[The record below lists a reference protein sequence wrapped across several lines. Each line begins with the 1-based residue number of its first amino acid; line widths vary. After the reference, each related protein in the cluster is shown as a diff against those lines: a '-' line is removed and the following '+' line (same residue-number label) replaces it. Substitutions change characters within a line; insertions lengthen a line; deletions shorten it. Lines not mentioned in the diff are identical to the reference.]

1 MSTRIVLNLWIES
14 GSRPDTLPAN
24 GDTQLL
30 YCSARET
37 GTGTETETETETEII
52 RIKVEETETETDHS
66 YRPIALSRRAS
77 LVHRIG

>member
-37 GTGTETETETETEII
+37 GTGTVTGTETEII